1 MQSTN
6 FPAGTVLRIRCST
19 YWHYGIADG
28 RGYVIH
34 NSKKWRRVERESELE
49 FSEGRRIEVS
59 DISGPYPRAAVRY
72 AKSKLGRTYNLFS
85 QNCEQFVRE
94 AHGLQI
100 ECTQFQRLVVA
111 AAGGYMTLSA
121 PSTVIKMAGVGLL
134 LGAVLTSSEK
144 QPYQNAVKGA
154 KLAVGASLILP
165 TLLRRLL

>member
-1 MQSTN
+1 MHSTN

-28 RGYVIH
+28 YGYVIH
-34 NSKKWRRVERESELE
+34 NSKKWRRIERETEPE

-59 DISGPYPRAAVRY
+59 DIAGENPRQAVSY
-72 AKSKLGRTYNLFS
+72 ARSKLGRSYNLFS

-94 AHGLQI
+94 AHGLPI

-121 PSTVIKMAGVGLL
+121 PSTLIKMAGMGLF

-165 TLLRRLL
+165 TLLRRIL

>member
-1 MQSTN
+1 MQNAN

-28 RGYVIH
+28 YGHVIH
-34 NSKKWRRVERESELE
+34 NSKKWRRIERETEPE

-59 DISGPYPRAAVRY
+59 DIIGSNPRAAVRY
-72 AKSKLGRTYNLFS
+72 ATSKLGRTYNLFNR
-85 QNCEQFVRE
+85 NCEQFVRE
-94 AHGLQI
+94 AHGLPI

-111 AAGGYMTLSA
+111 AAGGYMTVSA
-121 PSTVIKMAGVGLL
+121 PSTLIKMAGVGLFI
-134 LGAVLTSSEK
+134 GAVLTSSEK

-165 TLLRRLL
+165 TLLRRIL

>member
-1 MQSTN
+1 MQSTY
-6 FPAGTVLRIRCST
+6 FPAGTVLRVRCST

-28 RGYVIH
+28 TGYVIH
-34 NSKKWRRVERESELE
+34 NSKKRRRVERETETE
-49 FSEGRRIEVS
+49 FSEGRVIEIS
-59 DISGPYPRAAVRY
+59 DIIGPNPRAAVRY
-72 AKSKLGRTYNLFS
+72 AKTQLGRTYNLFS

-121 PSTVIKMAGVGLL
+121 PSMLGKMAGMGVL

-144 QPYQNAVKGA
+144 QPYQNAVNGA

-165 TLLRRLL
+165 SLLRRIL